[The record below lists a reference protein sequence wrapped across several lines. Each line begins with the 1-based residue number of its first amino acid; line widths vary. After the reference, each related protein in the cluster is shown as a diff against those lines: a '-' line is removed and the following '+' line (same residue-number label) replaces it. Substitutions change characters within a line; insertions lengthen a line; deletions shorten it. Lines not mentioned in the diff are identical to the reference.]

1 MLKKVFNI
9 SHISAGFT
17 AVLVGYTSSVVII
30 IQAATA
36 AGATAAQIESW
47 LWALGVAMGLSSLL
61 FSWFYKRPV
70 LTAWSTPGAAMLVA
84 AVGEYSM
91 PEVIGAFIVSGIL
104 IMLTGMITP
113 LARLLE
119 RIPPYLGTAMLGAI
133 LLPFCLKA
141 FQPLSSTPVVFLLM
155 FGSYLVAKYFVPR
168 YTMLILLI
176 VGVACAV
183 FGGSFNHGGVA
194 LNLAQP

>member
-70 LTAWSTPGAAMLVA
+70 LTDWSTPGAAMLVA
-84 AVGEYSM
+84 AVGQYSM
-91 PEVIGAFIVSGIL
+91 PEVIGAFIVSG
-104 IMLTGMITP
+104 
-113 LARLLE
+113 
-119 RIPPYLGTAMLGAI
+119 
-133 LLPFCLKA
+133 
-141 FQPLSSTPVVFLLM
+141 V
-155 FGSYLVAKYFVPR
+155 
-168 YTMLILLI
+168 LI
-176 VGVACAV
+176 V
-183 FGGSFNHGGVA
+183 
-194 LNLAQP
+194 